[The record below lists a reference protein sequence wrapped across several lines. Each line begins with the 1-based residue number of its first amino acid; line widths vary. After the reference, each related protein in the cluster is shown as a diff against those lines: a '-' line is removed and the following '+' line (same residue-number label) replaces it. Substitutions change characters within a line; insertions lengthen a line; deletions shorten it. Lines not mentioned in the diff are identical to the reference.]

1 MSKQDDLEK
10 QLIDDYY
17 SLRENGASHNISEN
31 IEDDFTKKLHSSMSK
46 MDALANEDFNLEIN
60 ILGII
65 SEGEEIR
72 LKAEDRKEFI
82 KFIFT
87 AALIL
92 TSIVLLTVFVNHNI
106 FIYWQL
112 IVFSIIPFTLI
123 PLAKYSLSKEG
134 S

>member
-1 MSKQDDLEK
+1 MSKQDNREK

-17 SLRENGASHNISEN
+17 ALREVDASDSISDN
-31 IEDDFTKKLHSSMSK
+31 FEDDFVQKLHSSMSK

-87 AALIL
+87 ATLIL
-92 TSIVLLTVFVNHNI
+92 TSIVLLTVLVNQNI
-106 FIYWQL
+106 FIYWQVA
-112 IVFSIIPFTLI
+112 VFFIMPFTLI
-123 PLAKYSLSKEG
+123 PLAKFSLSKEG
-134 S
+134 